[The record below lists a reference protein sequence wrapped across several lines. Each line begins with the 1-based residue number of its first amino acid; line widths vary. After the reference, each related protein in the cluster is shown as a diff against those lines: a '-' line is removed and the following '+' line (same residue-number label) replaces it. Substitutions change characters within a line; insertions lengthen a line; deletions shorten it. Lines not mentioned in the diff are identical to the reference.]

1 VAFSFGSKKNSKK
14 RQIMSDINITPFV
27 DVLLVLLIIFMVAAP
42 MMTSSVNLELPKG
55 SANPMNQKIQPITI
69 SVKADG
75 SVFLQDEPIKLGLIP
90 TRLLEVTGN
99 NLSNKILVR
108 GDKKLDYGRVMEV
121 VKVVSLTGFDQIVL
135 VTEVA
140 Q

>member
-1 VAFSFGSKKNSKK
+1 MAFSFGSKKNSKK

>member
-1 VAFSFGSKKNSKK
+1 MGFSINQKNNRK
-14 RQIMSDINITPFV
+14 RQVLSEINITPFV

-42 MMTSSVNLELPKG
+42 MMTSSIQLELPQGAAK
-55 SANPMNQKIQPITI
+55 SESEKNPPITI

-75 SVFLQDEPIKLGLIP
+75 KVFLQDEEIKLAFIAEKLIKL
-90 TRLLEVTGN
+90 TDS
-99 NLSNKILVR
+99 NLSNKIMVR
-108 GDKKLDYGRVMEV
+108 ADKRLDYGRVMDV
-121 VKVVSLTGFDQIVL
+121 VKTISQAGFSQIAL

>member
-1 VAFSFGSKKNSKK
+1 VSFTSRQKNKVKK
-14 RQIMSDINITPFV
+14 RQIISDINITPFV

-55 SANPMNQKIQPITI
+55 SATPMNQKIQPITI
-69 SVKADG
+69 SVKSNG
-75 SVFLQDEPIKLGLIP
+75 TVFLQDEPVKLSLVAKQ
-90 TRLLEVTGN
+90 LLKITGN
-99 NLSNKILVR
+99 NSNNKILVR
-108 GDKKLDYGRVMEV
+108 ADKNLDYGRVMDV
-121 VKVVSLTGFDQIVL
+121 VKVLSLAGFTKIVL

>member
-1 VAFSFGSKKNSKK
+1 MGFSINQKNNRK
-14 RQIMSDINITPFV
+14 RQVLSEINITPFV

-42 MMTSSVNLELPKG
+42 MMTSSVQLELPQGAAK
-55 SANPMNQKIQPITI
+55 SESEKNPPITI

-75 SVFLQDEPIKLGLIP
+75 KVFLQDEEVKLAFIAEKL
-90 TRLLEVTGN
+90 TKLSDS
-99 NLSNKILVR
+99 NLSNKIMVR
-108 GDKKLDYGRVMEV
+108 ADKRLDYGRVMDV
-121 VKVVSLTGFDQIVL
+121 VKTISQAGFSQIAL

>member
-1 VAFSFGSKKNSKK
+1 MAFSSGSKKNSKK
-14 RQIMSDINITPFV
+14 RQIISDINITPFV

-75 SVFLQDEPIKLGLIP
+75 SVFLQDEPIKLGLISA
-90 TRLLEVTGN
+90 RLLEITGN
-99 NLSNKILVR
+99 NLSNKILIR

-121 VKVVSLTGFDQIVL
+121 VKVISLTGFDQIVL

>member
-1 VAFSFGSKKNSKK
+1 MGFSINQKNSRK
-14 RQIMSDINITPFV
+14 RQVVSDINITPFV

-42 MMTSSVNLELPKG
+42 MMTSSVQLELPQGDSKG
-55 SANPMNQKIQPITI
+55 EGEKTPPITI

-75 SVFLQDEPIKLGLIP
+75 KVFLQDEEIKLSFVSEKLIK
-90 TRLLEVTGN
+90 LTGN
-99 NLSNKILVR
+99 NLSNKIMVR
-108 GDKKLDYGRVMEV
+108 ADKRLDYGRVMDV
-121 VKVVSLTGFDQIVL
+121 VKTISQAGFSQIAL